1 MNKRYIIGIAI
12 IVVFLVVG
20 FFSFVD
26 TKVEY
31 SNFQNASNT
40 HRKTQVKGSWMKEKQ
55 TGFDAAT
62 NKFTFY
68 MKDENNTEMKVI
80 LDGAEPNNFK
90 MAESIVAK
98 GKVKD
103 GYFHAS
109 EVLTKCPSKYEGDG
123 QDVKKSNL

>member
-1 MNKRYIIGIAI
+1 MNKRYIIGAFI
-12 IVVFLVVG
+12 IIVFLVVG
-20 FFSFVD
+20 FYAFVD
-26 TKVEY
+26 SKVEY
-31 SNFQNASNT
+31 SNFQYATESQ
-40 HRKTQVKGSWMKEKQ
+40 KKCQVKGTWVKEKKS
-55 TGFDAAT
+55 GFDPQT

-68 MKDENNTEMKVI
+68 MVDENKTEMKVV

-98 GKVKD
+98 GKIKD

-123 QDVKKSNL
+123 EDVKKSSM

>member
-1 MNKRYIIGIAI
+1 MNKRYLVGAII
-12 IVVFLVVG
+12 IVVFVVVG
-20 FFSFVD
+20 FFAFVD

-31 SNFQNASNT
+31 ANFQNASQT
-40 HRKTQVKGSWMKEKQ
+40 HKKCQVKGTWVKEKN

-62 NKFTFY
+62 NKFIFF
-68 MKDENNTEMKVI
+68 MVDENKTEMKVI

-90 MAESIVAK
+90 MAESVVAK

-103 GYFHAS
+103 GTFYAT

-123 QDVKKSNL
+123 QDVKKSSM

>member
-31 SNFQNASNT
+31 SNFQNAANT
-40 HRKTQVKGSWMKEKQ
+40 HRKTQVKGSWMKEKEA
-55 TGFDAAT
+55 GFDAAT
-62 NKFTFY
+62 NKFIFY

-98 GKVKD
+98 GKVKE

-123 QDVKKSNL
+123 QDVKKSNM